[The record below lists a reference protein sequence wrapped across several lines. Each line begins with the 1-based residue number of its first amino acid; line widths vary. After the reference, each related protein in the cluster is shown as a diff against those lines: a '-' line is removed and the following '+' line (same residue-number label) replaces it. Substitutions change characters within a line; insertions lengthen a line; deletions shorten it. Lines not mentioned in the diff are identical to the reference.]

1 MASLGLRALR
11 GRPLQ
16 QLQAAPVRLQARA
29 MGGGGDVKTGY
40 GKGQYRGFKMPEV
53 DEWKRDIAT
62 AFGCMATLWFLW
74 RCKQDGKAFLVR
86 APAQPVRPQPHRP
99 SSPLHAF

>member
-1 MASLGLRALR
+1 MADAD
-11 GRPLQ
+11 
-16 QLQAAPVRLQARA
+16 QASKSWFSRVFDRLWTVVSTLYKAA
-29 MGGGGDVKTGY
+29 III
-40 GKGQYRGFKMPEV
+40 GFGFFLV
-53 DEWKRDIAT
+53 
-62 AFGCMATLWFLW
+62 TLWFIW